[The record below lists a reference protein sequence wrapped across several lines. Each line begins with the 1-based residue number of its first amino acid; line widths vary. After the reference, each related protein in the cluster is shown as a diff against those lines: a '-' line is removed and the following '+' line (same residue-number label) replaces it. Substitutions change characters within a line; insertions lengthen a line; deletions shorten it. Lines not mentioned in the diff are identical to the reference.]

1 MEYIWEGLVRAINL
15 IISLNPEV
23 REAVLVSLKV
33 SGLAVIFA
41 SLVGIPL
48 GLLVG
53 TRRFFGRQLVVTLF
67 NTCMGLP
74 SVGVGLLVYAFVS
87 RQGPLGGLNLLFTV
101 PAMVIGEFLL
111 VTPVVAA
118 LTLSAVAGADARIV
132 ADARA
137 LGASPFQASLMLLKE
152 VRFTLMA
159 AVIAAFGRAISEVG
173 AAMILGGNVK
183 GLTRTMTT
191 AIALETGKGEFGL
204 ALALAVILLT
214 VALGVN
220 IMFYVIQKR

>member
-33 SGLAVIFA
+33 SGLAVLFA

-87 RQGPLGGLNLLFTV
+87 RQGPLGGLDLLFTV

-137 LGASPFQASLMLLKE
+137 LGASPFQASLVLLRE
-152 VRFTLMA
+152 VRLTLMA

-173 AAMILGGNVK
+173 AAMILGGNIK

>member
-1 MEYIWEGLVRAINL
+1 MEFILEGLFGAINL

-87 RQGPLGGLNLLFTV
+87 RQGPLGSLNLLFTV

-152 VRFTLMA
+152 VR
-159 AVIAAFGRAISEVG
+159 
-173 AAMILGGNVK
+173 
-183 GLTRTMTT
+183 LT
-191 AIALETGKGEFGL
+191 
-204 ALALAVILLT
+204 
-214 VALGVN
+214 
-220 IMFYVIQKR
+220 